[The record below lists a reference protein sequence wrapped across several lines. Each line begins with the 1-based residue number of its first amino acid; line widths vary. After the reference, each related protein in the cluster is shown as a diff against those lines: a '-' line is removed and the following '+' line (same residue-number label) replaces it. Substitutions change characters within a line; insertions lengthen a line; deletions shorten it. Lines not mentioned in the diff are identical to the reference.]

1 MDAKPHS
8 AEYLALETR
17 EFWWN
22 PDFLDL
28 MARRWRLA
36 DARRVLDVGAGV
48 GHWGQLLL
56 PRCHPDATLTG
67 LEREPEWVAKAAARA
82 AAKGLGGRASYQQGV
97 AQALPFPDGSFDFVT
112 CQTVLI
118 HLPDPVAALKEMKR
132 VTAPGGLVAVAEPIN
147 MASSMVLG
155 STRFHDDVDE
165 LLELYRAELLCY
177 RGKERLGLGNN
188 SLGAFLPKLFREA
201 GLEGFEAFQSDKVPV
216 VAPPYADPEARAS
229 VVEAKDALAQGV
241 WIYGREEMRRYY
253 VAGGGD
259 PSGFDALFERG
270 LAATRRIVEAME
282 QGAEYSV
289 GAGFFVLASARV

>member
-28 MARRWRLA
+28 MATRWRLS
-36 DARRVLDVGAGV
+36 DARRVLDVGAGL

-67 LEREPEWVAKAAARA
+67 LEREPEWVAKATARA
-82 AAKGLGGRASYQQGV
+82 AAKGLAARARYQQGV
-97 AQALPFPDGSFDFVT
+97 AEALPFSDGSFDLVT

-118 HLPDPVAALKEMKR
+118 HVADPVAVLKELKR

-155 STRFHDDVDE
+155 STRFHEDVDE

-177 RGKERLGLGNN
+177 CGKERLGLGNN
-188 SLGAFLPKLFREA
+188 SLGALLPKLFREA
-201 GLEGFEAFQSDKVPV
+201 GFSDVQGWQSDKAPV
-216 VAPPYADPEARAS
+216 LAPPYADPEARAG
-229 VVEAKDALAQGV
+229 VAEAKDAVARGV
-241 WIYGREEMRRYY
+241 WIYEREEMRRYY
-253 VAGGGD
+253 LAGGGE
-259 PSGFDALFERG
+259 PGGFDALFDRG
-270 LAATRRIVEAME
+270 LAASRRIVEAME
-282 QGAEYSV
+282 RGAEYSV
-289 GAGFFVLASARV
+289 GAGFFCLASARV

>member
-8 AEYLALETR
+8 AEYLGLETR
-17 EFWWN
+17 DYWWN

-28 MARRWRLA
+28 VARRWRLP

-56 PRCHPDATLTG
+56 PRCHPQARLTG
-67 LEREPEWVAKAAARA
+67 LEREPAWVEQARA
-82 AAKGLGGRASYQQGV
+82 RADAKGLGERAQYQQGV
-97 AQALPFPDGSFDFVT
+97 AERLPFPDGSFDLVT

-118 HLPDPVAALKEMKR
+118 HVADPVAVLKEMKR

-147 MASSMVLG
+147 MASSLVLG

-165 LLELYRAELLCY
+165 LLELYRAELTCY

-188 SLGAFLPKLFREA
+188 SLGALLPKLFHDA
-201 GLEGFEAFQSDKVPV
+201 GLHGMEACQSDKVSV
-216 VAPPYADPEARAS
+216 LAPPYAAAEARAT
-229 VVEAKDALAQGV
+229 VAEAKDALARDV
-241 WIYGREEMRRYY
+241 WIYEREEQRRYF

-259 PSGFDALFERG
+259 PSTFDALFERG
-270 LAATRRIVEAME
+270 LAATRRIVEGYEAGTE
-282 QGAEYSV
+282 FNVVTDARAGA
-289 GAGFFVLASARV
+289 